1 MAYRGKELQPDG
13 IEVIRQFAMMNM
25 EMEEI
30 AMALKELTL
39 YKNIEI
45 YRSCVKKVALFSPKR
60 SKLVAHNSLFIDFI
74 FL

>member
-13 IEVIRQFAMMNM
+13 IEVIRQFAMMNT

-45 YRSCVKKVALFSPKR
+45 YRSCVKKVVSPKR